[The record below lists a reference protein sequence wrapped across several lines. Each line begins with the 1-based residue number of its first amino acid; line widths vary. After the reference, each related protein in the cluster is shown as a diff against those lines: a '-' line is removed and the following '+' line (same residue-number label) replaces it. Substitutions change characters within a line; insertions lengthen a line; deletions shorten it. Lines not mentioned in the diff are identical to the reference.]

1 MVACQNI
8 FSEHFKQKDDLI
20 KEENNGKVHETAD
33 TVDPSQPTS
42 QVHGPS
48 GLVREVQVANHSSSL
63 AVQTH
68 EKVNMVVI
76 KHIQL
81 IEAVYKRLID
91 VTMGST
97 ITYFPISM
105 MNDPWVNEM
114 AASKRNKLWYFLVCW
129 LQPV

>member
-1 MVACQNI
+1 M
-8 FSEHFKQKDDLI
+8 
-20 KEENNGKVHETAD
+20 
-33 TVDPSQPTS
+33 
-42 QVHGPS
+42 
-48 GLVREVQVANHSSSL
+48 ANHSSSL

-76 KHIQL
+76 KQIQL
-81 IEAVYKRLID
+81 IEAIYKRLID

-97 ITYFPISM
+97 ITYFPIPM

-114 AASKRNKLWYFLVCW
+114 AASKRNKLWYLLVCW